1 MSNGYVCVKHWTWCL
16 TLSKRSVKLA
26 VVVSAIIINRM

>member
-1 MSNGYVCVKHWTWCL
+1 MYVKRLTWCL

-26 VVVSAIIINRM
+26 VVVSAITIN